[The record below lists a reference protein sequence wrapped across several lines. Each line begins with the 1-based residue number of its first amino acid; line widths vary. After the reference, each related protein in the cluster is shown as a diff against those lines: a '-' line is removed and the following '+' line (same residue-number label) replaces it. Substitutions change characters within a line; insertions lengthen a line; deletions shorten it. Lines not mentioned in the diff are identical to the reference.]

1 MSDMMRTIPFPRLI
15 DQLVEEKRSS
25 AKIFGLDPDRAYRA
39 GGAAMLTP
47 LGSTIGSATGPAAG
61 PHTQL
66 AQNILSA
73 YLAGGRFM
81 ELKTVQIM
89 DGEEIRKAIAKPCIN
104 AADEGYNV
112 EWSTELTV
120 EEAQEEY
127 IKAWFLC
134 HLAMKELELSKER
147 DFAFN
152 MSVGYTLEGI
162 KSPKIDRFIE
172 GLKNASSVKVFEEC
186 RETLRSRLDLFQNFT
201 EEDLD
206 AIPSEICTSLALS
219 TMHGCPKEE
228 IESIVSYL
236 MTEKG
241 LDVFLK
247 CNPTLLGYVEARR
260 LVDALGFTYL
270 SFDSSHFDADLKFEE
285 AVPMLEKLLALGKE
299 HGRVFGVKL
308 TNTFP
313 VEIRQGE
320 LPGEEMYSS
329 GRALLPLSIH
339 VAEKL
344 SDVFENRLPL
354 AYSGGADALN
364 IKDFVEAGI
373 QPVTVCTTL
382 LKPGGYQRLTQI
394 ADAAKFAMKREY
406 TGPDKQKIR
415 ELADRIMNEA
425 RNQKDFRE
433 DIVLRK
439 TETPLGSYDCF
450 KAPCKNGGC
459 PIHQNI
465 PAYLELASEGRWL
478 EAMDIIAHD
487 NAMPAMLGEIC
498 YHPCTSR
505 CTRVDYDQALDIRG
519 MKHRVVEEAMEEYID
534 TLTKPEP
541 IGVKVL
547 VLGAGVQ
554 GLSLAYFLSRRGIDV
569 LVAEK
574 MDKPFGILN
583 NIQHS
588 KGLTDRALELDLS
601 LAQAYGAKFQ
611 YNVTDADEKRLAE
624 GVDFIISTTGRKEG
638 FDQALLTVKNRQT
651 RLEAVYA
658 MAEAKK
664 LALGL
669 IAQVNAGKP
678 LPEFRL
684 PMDAA
689 AIYEKRGVLIM
700 PLAGKDEGSRC
711 LRCNDI
717 CEVCVEVCPNRANV
731 AIEVDSLHDL
741 HQILHLDYSCNE
753 CGNCATF
760 CPHAGQ
766 PYLDKVTLFGTA
778 EDFHDSQNVGFY
790 LTGDDFLVRYRDK
803 SEEKTTLPEI
813 KDDKLK
819 AMVTAVLQNY
829 SYLLPERSIQS

>member
-1 MSDMMRTIPFPRLI
+1 MSDIMRTIPFARLL
-15 DQLVEEKRSS
+15 DQLVEEKRGS
-25 AKIFGLDPDRAYRA
+25 ARIFGLDPDRAYRS
-39 GGAAMLTP
+39 GGVSMLTP
-47 LGSTIGSATGPAAG
+47 FGLALGSATGPAAG

-66 AQNILSA
+66 AQNILTA
-73 YLAGGRFM
+73 YIAGGRFM

-89 DGEEIRKAIAKPCIN
+89 DGEEIRHAIAKPCIN

-120 EEAQEEY
+120 EEARDEY

-134 HLAMKELELSKER
+134 HVAMKELKLADER

-162 KSPKIDRFIE
+162 QSPKIDRFIE
-172 GLKNASSVKVFEEC
+172 GLKNASEVKVYQEC
-186 RETLRSRLDLFQNFT
+186 REILKNRLDRFEHFT
-201 EEDLD
+201 AADLE
-206 AIPSEICTSLALS
+206 AIPSEICTSLTLS
-219 TMHGCPKEE
+219 TMHGCPKDE

-236 MTEKG
+236 ITEKG
-241 LDVFLK
+241 LDVYLK
-247 CNPTLLGYVEARR
+247 CNPTLLGYDEARR
-260 LVDALGFTYL
+260 LVDALGFDYL

-285 AVPMLEKLLALGKE
+285 AVPMIEKLLALARE
-299 HGRVFGVKL
+299 HDRVFGAKL

-313 VEIRQGE
+313 VGVPRGE

-339 VAEKL
+339 VARKL
-344 SDVFENRLPL
+344 SDVFGARLPL

-364 IKDFVEAGI
+364 IRAFVEAGI

-382 LKPGGYQRLTQI
+382 LKPGGYQRLAQI
-394 ADAAKFAMKREY
+394 AEAARPAMQAEY
-406 TGPDKQKIR
+406 TGPDKVKIAA
-415 ELADRIMNEA
+415 LADAVMTEA
-425 RNQKDFRE
+425 RNFKDFRE
-433 DIVLRK
+433 DITLRK
-439 TETPLGSYDCF
+439 TETPLGHYDCY

-459 PIHQNI
+459 PIHQNV
-465 PAYLELASEGRWL
+465 PAYLDLAAEGRWL
-478 EAMDIIAHD
+478 EAMAVIAQD

-498 YHPCTSR
+498 YHPCTRR
-505 CTRVDYDQALDIRG
+505 CTRVDYDQPLQIRE
-519 MKHRVVEEAMEEYID
+519 MKHLVVEQAMEEYIG
-534 TLTKPEP
+534 TLTKPAP
-541 IGVKVL
+541 IGKKVL

-554 GLSLAYFLSRRGIDV
+554 GLSLAYFLTRRGFEV

-574 MDKPFGILN
+574 QNKPFGILN
-583 NIQHS
+583 NIQDS
-588 KGLTDRALELDLS
+588 KGLTDRALELDLK
-601 LAQAYGAKFQ
+601 LATAYGARLQ
-611 YNVTDADEKRLAE
+611 YNVTDADERELAE
-624 GVDFIISTTGRKEG
+624 GMDYIISTTGRSEG
-638 FDQALLTVKNRQT
+638 FDNALLTEKNRQT

-669 IAQVNAGKP
+669 IAREEAGRP

-684 PMDAA
+684 PLDAET
-689 AIYEKRGVLIM
+689 IYEKRGILIM
-700 PLAGKDEGSRC
+700 PLDGEEEGSRC

-731 AIEVDSLHDL
+731 AINVEGFEDL

-766 PYLDKVTLFGTA
+766 PYLDKVTLFATM
-778 EDFHDSQNVGFY
+778 EDFRTSENAGF
-790 LTGDDFLVRYRDK
+790 LVTGDDVLVRYRDQT
-803 SEEKTTLPEI
+803 EEQAVPGELRDEKMR
-813 KDDKLK
+813 
-819 AMVTAVLQNY
+819 AMVTTVLQDY
-829 SYLLPERSIQS
+829 PYLLPEMEV